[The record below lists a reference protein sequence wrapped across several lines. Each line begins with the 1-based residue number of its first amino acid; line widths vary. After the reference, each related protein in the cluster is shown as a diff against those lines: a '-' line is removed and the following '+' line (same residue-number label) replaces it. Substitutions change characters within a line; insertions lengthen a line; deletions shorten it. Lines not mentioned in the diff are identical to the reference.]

1 MDLFAPVK
9 SLRRIAA
16 MAHVLTVH
24 VAPDASDAA
33 TTAAA
38 PQSLP

>member
-1 MDLFAPVK
+1 MDLFAPVQA
-9 SLRRIAA
+9 LQIAA
-16 MAHVLTVH
+16 MAHVFTVH
-24 VAPDASDAA
+24 IAPDAAATA